1 MGAELFDVICLVSL
15 DAILLRDE
23 NATTELDIDISPSE
37 IATVDACRSIL
48 IGLLEHVVLK
58 DVLVVCTGENEIRLE
73 VAGEEIPSAAKEYII
88 VFKNVQ
94 AVDVLGNDALALTVV
109 DDFCWEY
116 NALFG

>member
-1 MGAELFDVICLVSL
+1 MGAVLFDVICLVSL

-23 NATTELDIDISPSE
+23 NATTELDTDINPSD

-48 IGLLEHVVLK
+48 IGLYEHVVLK
-58 DVLVVCTGENEIRLE
+58 DVLVVCIGEDEIRLE

-94 AVDVLGNDALALTVV
+94 AVDVLVNDA
-109 DDFCWEY
+109 
-116 NALFG
+116 